1 MQSRTLPYLLILPSL
16 LLAAVVIFWPVVH
29 LVEIA
34 SHDVNRFGQLRD
46 FNNGANFT
54 ALFATP
60 DFLNAV
66 WRTAVWTVAVV
77 GGALIVSIPVA
88 VILNMDFYGRSVARV
103 IVMLPW
109 AVSLTM
115 TAIVWR
121 WALNGESGM
130 LNSALRNLGLID
142 SNIQWLASAAT
153 AFPMQI
159 LVGILVTVPFTT
171 TIFLGGLSSIP
182 DDLYEASSL
191 EGASL
196 WQQFREIT
204 FPLLKPFVNIA
215 IVLNTIYVF
224 NSFPIIWVMTQG
236 GPANSTD
243 ILVTHLYKLAFRL
256 GKLERP
262 PPYRSSCWRYCSS
275 SPRSISALQCG
286 ENVHDRLKIETHDR
300 CLGRSVAAYRADAV
314 SLCGNVSHRRQT
326 AAGSSFSNVV
336 AKQLSLAELFGNV
349 GPDQIRASAS
359 ELALRISHCFRGR
372 DHHFHSCS
380 LCDVALSLCGSRLVP
395 PIPARLADDLPI
407 VLVLGLFGCSPLMG

>member
-1 MQSRTLPYLLILPSL
+1 LPGFLHSTDAWGLWLMQNRTLPYFLILPSL
-16 LLAAVVIFWPVVH
+16 LLAAVVIFWPVVN
-29 LVEIA
+29 LIEIA
-34 SHDVNRFGQLRD
+34 THNVNRFGQLRD
-46 FNNGANFT
+46 FNGVDNFS
-54 ALFATP
+54 ALFASP
-60 DFLNAV
+60 DFINAI
-66 WRTAVWTVAVV
+66 WRTAFCTVAVV
-77 GGALIVSIPVA
+77 GGALLVSIPVA
-88 VILNMDFYGRSVARV
+88 IILNMDFYGRSIARV
-103 IVMLPW
+103 IIMLPW

-142 SNIQWLASAAT
+142 SNIQWLASATT

-191 EGASL
+191 EGASP

-256 GKLERP
+256 GKL
-262 PPYRSSCWRYCSS
+262 
-275 SPRSISALQCG
+275 G
-286 ENVHDRLKIETHDR
+286 EA
-300 CLGRSVAAYRADAV
+300 SAV
-314 SLCGNVSHRRQT
+314 SLIMLAILLVFT
-326 AAGSSFSNVV
+326 A
-336 AKQLSLAELFGNV
+336 
-349 GPDQIRASAS
+349 IY
-359 ELALRISHCFRGR
+359 I
-372 DHHFHSCS
+372 
-380 LCDVALSLCGSRLVP
+380 
-395 PIPARLADDLPI
+395 RLAMRKEPA
-407 VLVLGLFGCSPLMG
+407 